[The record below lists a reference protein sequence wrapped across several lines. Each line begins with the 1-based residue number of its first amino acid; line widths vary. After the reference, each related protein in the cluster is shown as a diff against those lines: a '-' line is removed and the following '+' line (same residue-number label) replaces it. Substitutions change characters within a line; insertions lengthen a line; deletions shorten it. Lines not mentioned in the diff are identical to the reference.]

1 MSFRTSTSGSTRARN
16 RSLFTACEAIE
27 RRVMMCGLPHEAMI
41 AAPAWDQKIEDNIA
55 AAAPESGPEAVSIV
69 WSNRGLASDNFAA
82 TFGTSAGTARAVVDA
97 ALNDWEQVITSW
109 NRADGTTSLQVNIS
123 IGGTGFGGAG
133 APDATAPADG
143 KPRTGSFTLTAG
155 NPAAFPDVNDSNGWY
170 LDANPE
176 DHGEFNDGI
185 VNAFHGI
192 GTGLGSDFYSVVAA
206 ELTHVLGLISDQ
218 NNSGG
223 SFNGY
228 DLENSGLATFTN
240 IDDNAEGGGNGHFWV
255 FDGPTVNHLMTSYN
269 SGNQTDASW
278 GNIVH
283 SAGSG
288 GNINFA
294 GANWRGSEDPGNAE
308 FAGSQRNL
316 PSWVMAHVL
325 RDAYG
330 YSIIDPEQFG
340 TFYANLS
347 TAGVL
352 TVRGGDAQTTGG
364 VSNDQIFISREGSE
378 IVVSVDS
385 GDDVPGTRQ
394 LSGDGNLPA
403 WTSRFSAAGVNSIV
417 VDTGAGD
424 DDIFVYGVPSGTT
437 VSVNAGTGN
446 DFVQVGDGDID
457 DAATGLQ
464 GNVTV
469 NGGTGTDSLG
479 YYDLTDNV
487 GADTYILTSTTIDKA
502 AFTGLVTYNNADLE
516 NITITANGFDNNF
529 DVNSVAAL
537 PQYFLNGFGGND
549 TFMFDVDFDTNID
562 GFVSCSGGAGTDAV
576 FVDDS
581 ADPLNDAYLFSGNR
595 FEKLTFGDGA
605 VSASSSTEQFD
616 VTLNPD
622 SNTINIPQVS
632 SFLSVTIR
640 GGDGNDAF
648 TIGNNNLDVNL
659 PGTLRVE
666 GGLGT
671 DSVVI
676 DDSSDTGDDGYT
688 LTNTQLNKS
697 GAHVVNYFTFESFRL
712 DANTGANSIDVLS
725 TFSNCPLT
733 INGFAGDDSL
743 NVNDGTSFLFNFGSD
758 ITFNGGTGT
767 SDDVNITDTAFGGTG
782 TYTATNGHVVLPFN
796 GADVFH
802 TGTENLLINGSN
814 GNNTINIDQTNILTL
829 VLGDDGDD
837 IINVGNG
844 DFDSNITADVL
855 VLGGIGTNVA
865 VIEDTL
871 DAGDNTWTITAGSVH
886 KDTGLGDLLT
896 SFFGPTIDN
905 VRIDAGAGN
914 STFNINSIGSSTT
927 AENLTINAGAG
938 NDTVSVAAG
947 DVNGDLYGDVVVNG
961 ESGVD
966 AMTINDTAD
975 TASETWTITNVNVTA
990 TDWASTLTYGTLENF
1005 TLEGSGVANTVTVN
1019 STFGATAY
1027 LLKGNG
1033 GADNLNVVG
1042 NNAVITLD
1050 GGAGLDNVNINA
1062 DAVGT
1067 ASARFANNQDLA
1079 LVNIGL
1085 GGLLSLNASKLL
1097 VDTQTSSIN
1106 GRLDLSNGGFI
1117 DRAAAAEGTYRPR
1130 LVTGYAAGAWT
1141 TAAQP
1146 AIFSSAAAGGPANDA
1161 LGYGFASEVG
1171 AAAFFGSAVAAGDF
1185 LIRYTL
1191 YGDADLSGGVN
1202 LDDFTRLAA
1211 AFGTPANWSRGNSN
1225 YDANVNLDDFT
1236 ALAANFG
1243 LNVPADLPRAVE
1255 TPASSMVGAVA
1266 SSMNPFST
1274 IPVGSI
1280 ESRSEQTV
1288 IDDLLLSSGAIV

>member
-1 MSFRTSTSGSTRARN
+1 
-16 RSLFTACEAIE
+16 
-27 RRVMMCGLPHEAMI
+27 MMCGLPHEAMI
-41 AAPAWDQKIEDNIA
+41 AAPAWDQKIEDNIT

-143 KPRTGSFTLTAG
+143 KPRTGSFTLNAG
-155 NPAAFPDVNDSNGWY
+155 NPAVFPDVNDSNGWY

-176 DHGEFNDGI
+176 DHGEFNDAI
-185 VNAFHGI
+185 DNAFAGR
-192 GTGLGSDFYSVVAA
+192 GTGIGSDFYSVVIA
-206 ELTHVLGLISDQ
+206 EMTHVLGLISDK

-228 DLENSGLATFTN
+228 RLESSGLATNTAVN
-240 IDDNAEGGGNGHFWV
+240 DNAEGGGSFGDFWV
-255 FDGPTVNHLMTSYN
+255 FNGPTVDHLMTSYN
-269 SGNQTDASW
+269 SGDQNAASW
-278 GNIVH
+278 GNVVH
-283 SAGSG
+283 SAGVRPTPLNFG
-288 GNINFA
+288 GQL
-294 GANWRGSEDPGNAE
+294 WQGSEDAGNASY
-308 FAGSQRNL
+308 AGGQRIL
-316 PSWVMAHVL
+316 PSWAMAHVL

-330 YSIIDPEQFG
+330 YSIIDPEAFG
-340 TFYANLS
+340 TFYANLNR
-347 TAGVL
+347 TTGVL
-352 TVRGGDAQTTGG
+352 TVRGGDAHSGSPI
-364 VSNDQIFISREGSE
+364 SNDQIFISTNGST
-378 IVVSVDS
+378 ITVSVDVPV
-385 GDDVPGTRQ
+385 DVPGTQ
-394 LSGDGNLPA
+394 ALSGAGDFPA
-403 WTSRFSAAGVNSIV
+403 WTSTFNNTEVTSIV
-417 VDTGAGD
+417 IDGEDGD
-424 DDIFVYGVPSGTT
+424 DDIFLYGIQADVP
-437 VSVNAGTGN
+437 VIINAGNGN
-446 DFVQVGDGDID
+446 DFIQIGDGDVD
-457 DAATGLQ
+457 DINTGVQ

-469 NGGTGTDSLG
+469 NGGAGTDGVSFFDFLDEIG
-479 YYDLTDNV
+479 N
-487 GADTYILTSTTIDKA
+487 DTYTITSSTVQKTA
-502 AFTGLVTYNNADLE
+502 SSTSGVLNYNNADIE
-516 NITITANGFDNNF
+516 SITLTGNPQNDTFLLNSADATVNYIFNGFN
-529 DVNSVAAL
+529 
-537 PQYFLNGFGGND
+537 GND
-549 TFMFDVDFDTNID
+549 TLVVGTGDFDTAID
-562 GFVSCSGGAGTDAV
+562 SDSVSFSGGAGTDLV
-576 FVDDS
+576 RINDS
-581 ADPLNDAYLFSGNR
+581 TDIGNDTYQVSGNA
-595 FEKLTFGDGA
+595 FTKPSFGTGRVVA
-605 VSASSSTEQFD
+605 TSTTEQMVILGSNANDTWSVPQLSSFLD
-616 VTLNPD
+616 VTLTGGSGDDSFSGFFNNNFD
-622 SNTINIPQVS
+622 SNLLSSLTFQGGAGTDDIIINDQG
-632 SFLSVTIR
+632 SV
-640 GGDGNDAF
+640 GLDY
-648 TIGNNNLDVNL
+648 NLDNNSL
-659 PGTLRVE
+659 DK
-666 GGLGT
+666 GGAGIFNYSTSESL
-671 DSVVI
+671 V
-676 DDSSDTGDDGYT
+676 
-688 LTNTQLNKS
+688 LNCNALS
-697 GAHVVNYFTFESFRL
+697 NNIT
-712 DANTGANSIDVLS
+712 VLS
-725 TFSNCPLT
+725 TSSSCPLT